1 MVRRSAAWPA
11 PPAGSI
17 PPGDGARVIDGVL
30 SFEHPQVRVAVR
42 RAEAGCDVLLMIAGP
57 VAVQLRITPDA
68 ADELSAQ
75 LQRFA
80 QLARHPGTAPGEAPP
95 QGEAATLAPPTP
107 AAPVAGLSHC
117 AWPGA

>member
-1 MVRRSAAWPA
+1 M
-11 PPAGSI
+11 
-17 PPGDGARVIDGVL
+17 IDGVL
-30 SFEHPQVRVAVR
+30 CFEHPQVRVAVR
-42 RAEAGCDVLLMIAGP
+42 RGDTGCDVLMMIAGA
-57 VAVQLRITPDA
+57 VAVHLSITPAA

-80 QLARHPGTAPGEAPP
+80 QLARHPGAAPGEAPP
-95 QGEAATLAPPTP
+95 QGEAAALAPPTP